1 MLNKYFSSIS
11 NTKKVFIAIFS
22 VAVLSQ
28 IFMAILALSGIYK
41 NSYIAQDQADK
52 IGSEASSK
60 SLQVLKQQS
69 KEHLTE
75 FASLAATASEQFL
88 GQIPEQILELS
99 SNLESDYVQNSS
111 SQSPGAFSSAGSV
124 KYIIDSENSSPEICV
139 IYNDKNYNDENV
151 YHTTSKKWQKLSQTE
166 KTEVSSGKI
175 VMLDTAAPEQLN
187 QELNFIS
194 NILPN
199 ATKIIEN
206 NPNVLKIKVATK
218 SGTVYQYRASDTCDI
233 CDVRSKQWY
242 QSAITSDNSIWNE
255 NQNARTNTTYLTCA
269 KAYRDK
275 KGNVLGVVAIDISA
289 KNFKNYILNP
299 INNYKNIVF
308 ITDTAGN
315 VKISAETNSEI
326 LSDKSID
333 LSELYKKIIINSLK
347 KETGISDFIIDNKN
361 YISAYCRV
369 NSLPLYIFVAKKF
382 DFSSNKTEFIKESV
396 IQYIENLK
404 SAVNSDTS
412 TIVFQFLILA
422 AVFSIVIY
430 ALCTKLAN
438 KLVLE
443 LNSNDEKIKKI
454 EAELDMAKKIQKSMM
469 PQFFPEHTAKND
481 LEIYALTSPA
491 GKVGG
496 DFYDFFFLDRDR
508 LAVVIADASD
518 KGVPAALFMA
528 ETKNLIKTHLQI
540 RNSLVTTLEFVNK
553 TLCENNET
561 RMFVTVF
568 AAIIDIK
575 SGNMEFVNAGHTPP
589 LVYRSSNQ
597 KFDFVSTPHCC
608 ALGAN
613 EKAKYHTSE
622 MPLQKNDAIVLYTDG
637 ITETTNSNNELFSG
651 ERLKWLVNNNDMKNL
666 PIKDLLIEIQK
677 SARDFSESNKPSDD
691 TTMLG
696 LRKL

>member
-11 NTKKVFIAIFS
+11 NAKKVFIAIFS

-41 NSYIAQDQADK
+41 SSYIAQDQTDQ
-52 IGSEASSK
+52 IGFEASSK
-60 SLQVLKQQS
+60 SWQVLKQQS
-69 KEHLTE
+69 KEHLAE
-75 FASLAATASEQFL
+75 FASSTATASERFL
-88 GQIPEQILELS
+88 GQIPEQIFELS
-99 SNLESDYVQNSS
+99 SNLENAYAQNLSSPSSDALSS
-111 SQSPGAFSSAGSV
+111 IESA
-124 KYIIDSENSSPEICV
+124 KYIIDFENSSPEICV
-139 IYNDKNYNDENV
+139 IYNGRNYSDENV
-151 YHTTSKKWQKLSQTE
+151 YYTTSKKWQKLSQTE
-166 KTEVSSGKI
+166 KTEISSGKVI
-175 VMLDTAAPEQLN
+175 MLDKTAPEQLN
-187 QELNFIS
+187 QELNLIS
-194 NILPN
+194 NVSSS
-199 ATKIIEN
+199 AEKIVKD
-206 NPNVLKIKVATK
+206 NPNILKIEVVTK
-218 SGTVYQYRASDTCDI
+218 NGAVYQYYADDTYDI

-242 QSAITSDNSIWNE
+242 QDAIASDNSIWDE
-255 NQNARTNTTYLTCA
+255 NYNTFTNTAYLTCA
-269 KAYRDK
+269 KAYRDTN
-275 KGNVLGVVAIDISA
+275 GNILGAVAIDVSTE
-289 KNFKNYILNP
+289 NFKNYILNP
-299 INNYKNIVF
+299 LNDHKNIAF
-308 ITDTAGN
+308 ITDDAGEI
-315 VKISAETNSEI
+315 KIRAEKNAEI
-326 LSDKSID
+326 LSDENLD
-333 LSELYKKIIINSLK
+333 QSELYKEIIETSLK
-347 KETGISDFIIDNKN
+347 KENSISDFIIDGKN
-361 YISAYCRV
+361 YISVYRNI
-369 NSLPLYIFVAKKF
+369 NSLPLYIFVAKKL
-382 DFSSNKTEFIKESV
+382 DFSSNKTEFIKECV

-404 SAVNSDTS
+404 RAVNSDTS

-422 AVFSIVIY
+422 AVFNIVIY
-430 ALCTKLAN
+430 ALCAKLADR
-438 KLVLE
+438 LVLE

-508 LAVVIADASD
+508 LAVIIADASD

-553 TLCENNET
+553 TLCENNEA

-575 SGNMEFVNAGHTPP
+575 SGNVEFVNAGHTPP
-589 LVYRSSNQ
+589 LVYRSTTQ

-613 EKAKYHTSE
+613 EKATYHTSA
-622 MPLQKNDAIVLYTDG
+622 MLLQKNDAIVLYTDG
-637 ITETTNSNNELFSG
+637 ITETTNSKNELFSS

-666 PIKDLLIEIQK
+666 PIKDLLIKIQK
-677 SARDFSESNKPSDD
+677 SARDFSENNKLSDD